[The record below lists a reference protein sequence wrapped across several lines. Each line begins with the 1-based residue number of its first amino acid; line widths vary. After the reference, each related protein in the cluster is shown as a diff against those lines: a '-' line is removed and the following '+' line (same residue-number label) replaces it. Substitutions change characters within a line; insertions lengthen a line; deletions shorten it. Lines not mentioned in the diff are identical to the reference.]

1 MPITPIQADQTLQQ
15 ALAELTRLRWF
26 AGPPT
31 EFWPAFM
38 AAVGT
43 LISASRGL
51 LILRDPNQPDRLK
64 KLSDWAGNG
73 HADRSTLAF
82 NRAVTEIV
90 ELTVQFGA
98 ALLPLEGGATPGTKA
113 FAVAVNLPL
122 PGAAEKCVAAF
133 LLPSATDEQARET
146 LARLQLC
153 ADAPASYRQSHEILQ
168 ARADVEKFVSV
179 LDVMV
184 LVNAEKRFLAAA
196 LAFCN
201 GLATRYAC
209 DRVSLGWLEHGYI
222 RLKAISRTERFDK
235 NMAAV
240 KALEVVMEE
249 AFDQD
254 EEVVWPA
261 PEGSTLIA
269 RDHATFAREQASAHL
284 CSAPIRLE
292 DKPIAAITCERTA
305 KPFGQVEVQQ
315 LRLACDQAA
324 RRLSELKRSDR
335 WFGARW
341 VAAIREKLGAVL
353 GPEHTWAK
361 VGAIAGAVA
370 LFGLCLPIVPY
381 RVEGNFILQSDEV
394 AYLTTPFDAYI
405 SQVNV
410 RPGDLVN
417 TTNALLKFDTADL
430 ELEEASALADQNRYL
445 REVEKARAEAERL
458 RAAKSSGLAEMR
470 INQAL
475 VEQTQ
480 ARLDLI
486 RYRLQQ
492 SSIRPPFDGV
502 LVEGDLRQRIG
513 AHMKQGEPLFKMARI
528 DALYAEAEINERDVH
543 EILGKSEGEIAFV
556 AQPKLKYKVKILR
569 IEPAAAPKE
578 GQNVFQVRCAV
589 DGVVQPWWRPG
600 MSGVCKINVE
610 QRTLLWIITHRT
622 VDFLRMYLWW

>member
-1 MPITPIQADQTLQQ
+1 MLTTPSHSEVLQQ
-15 ALAELTRLRWF
+15 ALAELSRLRRF
-26 AGPPT
+26 TGAPT

-51 LILRDPNQPDRLK
+51 LILRDPAQPDRLK
-64 KLSDWAGNG
+64 KLSEWSCNG
-73 HADRSTLAF
+73 HADRATLSF
-82 NRAVTEIV
+82 NRAIGEIV
-90 ELTVQFGA
+90 QRAVDLGT
-98 ALLPLEGGATPGTKA
+98 ALVPLESSATPGKKA
-113 FAVAVNLPL
+113 FAAAVHLPL
-122 PGAAEKCVAAF
+122 PGATEKCVAAF
-133 LLPSATDEQARET
+133 LLPGAADEQAAEA

-153 ADAPASYRQSHEILQ
+153 ADVPASYRQNHEVVQ
-168 ARADVEKFVSV
+168 ARSDVEKFASV

-184 LVNAEKRFLAAA
+184 LVNAEQRFLAAA

-222 RLKAISRTERFDK
+222 RLQAISRTARFDK

-254 EEVVWPA
+254 EEVIWPA
-261 PEGSTLIA
+261 PEGNTLVT
-269 RDHATFAREQASAHL
+269 RDHAAFAREQASPHL
-284 CSAPIRLE
+284 CSVPIRLE
-292 DKPIAAITCERTA
+292 DKPIAAIACERTA
-305 KPFGQVEVQQ
+305 KPFTQLEAQQ
-315 LRLACDQAA
+315 LRLVCDQAA
-324 RRLSELKRSDR
+324 RRLAELKRSDR

-341 VAAIREKLGAVL
+341 TASAREKLGKVL

-361 VGAIAGAVA
+361 VGALAGVLA
-370 LFGLCLPIVPY
+370 LIVLCLPVFPY
-381 RVEGNFILQSDEV
+381 RVEGNFILRSDEV
-394 AYLTTPFDAYI
+394 AYLTAPFDAYI

-410 RPGDLVN
+410 RPGDLVG
-417 TTNALLKFDTADL
+417 TTNVLLKFDTSDL

-445 REVEKARAEAERL
+445 REAEKARAEAERF
-458 RAAKSSGLAEMR
+458 RAAKSSGLADMR

-486 RYRLQQ
+486 RHRLDQ
-492 SSIRPPFDGV
+492 SSIRPPFAGV

-513 AHMKQGEPLFKMARI
+513 AHIKQGEAMFKVARI
-528 DALYAEAEINERDVH
+528 DRIYSEAEVNERDVH
-543 EILGKSEGEIAFV
+543 EILNKTEGQIAFV
-556 AQPKLKYKVKILR
+556 AQPKLKYPVKIVR

-578 GQNVFQVRCAV
+578 GQNVFLVRCSLN
-589 DGVVQPWWRPG
+589 DTIQPWWRPG
-600 MSGVCKINVE
+600 MSGVCKIDVE
-610 QRTLLWIITHRT
+610 KRTLLWIISHRT

>member
-1 MPITPIQADQTLQQ
+1 
-15 ALAELTRLRWF
+15 
-26 AGPPT
+26 
-31 EFWPAFM
+31 M
-38 AAVGT
+38 AAAGT

-51 LILRDPNQPDRLK
+51 LILREPNQPDRLK

-73 HADRSTLAF
+73 HADRSTLTF
-82 NRAVTEIV
+82 NRAITEIV
-90 ELTVQFGA
+90 ERTIQSGA
-98 ALLPLEGGATPGTKA
+98 ALLPLENGATPHTKA

-122 PGAAEKCVAAF
+122 PGASEKCVAAF
-133 LLPSATDEQARET
+133 LLPNATEEHASEA

-153 ADAPASYRQSHEILQ
+153 ADAPGSYRQNHEILQ
-168 ARADVEKFVSV
+168 ARADVEKFASV

-222 RLKAISRTERFDK
+222 RLKTISRTERFDK
-235 NMAAV
+235 NMVAV

-261 PEGSTLIA
+261 PEGSTLIT
-269 RDHATFAREQASAHL
+269 RDHAAFAREQASAHI
-284 CSAPIRLE
+284 CSVPLRLD
-292 DKPIAAITCERTA
+292 DKGVAVITCERTP
-305 KPFGQVEVQQ
+305 KPLNQIEVQQ
-315 LRLACDQAA
+315 LRLACDQAT
-324 RRLSELKRSDR
+324 RRLSELKRDDR

-341 VAAIREKLGAVL
+341 TASTREKLGTML

-361 VGAIAGAVA
+361 IGAIAGAVA
-370 LFGLCLPIVPY
+370 LLVLCLPVFPY
-381 RVEGNFILQSDEV
+381 RVEGNFILRSDEV

-410 RPGDLVN
+410 RPGDLVS
-417 TTNALLKFDTADL
+417 TTNVLLKFDTADL
-430 ELEEASALADQNRYL
+430 ELEEASALAEQNRYL

-475 VEQTQ
+475 VEQTE

-492 SSIRPPFDGV
+492 SSIRPRFDGV

-513 AHMKQGEPLFKMARI
+513 AHMKQGEPLFKVARI
-528 DALYAEAEINERDVH
+528 DTLYSEAEINERDVH
-543 EILGKSEGEIAFV
+543 EILTKSDGEIAFV
-556 AQPKLKYKVKILR
+556 AQPKLKYPVKIVR

-578 GQNVFQVRCAV
+578 GQNVFQVRCSFA
-589 DGVVQPWWRPG
+589 GAVQPWWRPG

-610 QRTLLWIITHRT
+610 KRTLLWIITHRT